1 MKKEFVRTQSSKCL
15 QSIVCSIS
23 LLVLTVCFSTNVFAE
38 KNKTE
43 QNVIKKGD
51 MVMGTV
57 SDLNEN
63 PLEEIKVLEATAED
77 RVMTF
82 STTDA
87 GGNFSFK
94 VVNPKDSLK
103 IRQKGYQT
111 VTLPLDKKYFTI
123 TLEPV
128 KASSDKDVAEA
139 K

>member
-1 MKKEFVRTQSSKCL
+1 MKKVLRRIVSSNSL
-15 QSIVCSIS
+15 QNIVCSIS
-23 LLVLTVCFSTNVFAE
+23 LLVLTALFSTNVLAE
-38 KNKTE
+38 KTKTD
-43 QNVIKKGD
+43 QNPIKKGD
-51 MVMGTV
+51 MVMGIV

-87 GGNFSFK
+87 NGNFSFK

-123 TLEPV
+123 TLKPAQAVE
-128 KASSDKDVAEA
+128 E
-139 K
+139 